1 MDRASNKNDP
11 HTSLPQP
18 ERRLGN
24 ERRRV
29 TMRSL
34 LLGGL
39 NPRRREGRRLTDAT
53 NLLDWHDPKLLAL
66 AVTILLL
73 SCMDALITVHL
84 LLLGGEELNPLM
96 AFFLANDVTT
106 FIVAKLILTGV
117 PLLLLVATARA
128 RVFGQFRVIW
138 LLQIFLLLY
147 AVLIGYEWILLERT
161 LIPEG

>member
-1 MDRASNKNDP
+1 MDASPQNPD
-11 HTSLPQP
+11 TGSSLPQP
-18 ERRLGN
+18 ERRIGSD
-24 ERRRV
+24 RRRV
-29 TMRSL
+29 TVRSM

-39 NPRRREGRRLTDAT
+39 NPRRRTGRRLSDET
-53 NLLDWHDPKLLAL
+53 NLLDWHEPKLLVL

-96 AFFLANDVTT
+96 AFFLAQDATA

-128 RVFGQFRVIW
+128 RIFGGFRVLW
-138 LLQIFLLLY
+138 LLQIFLLFY
-147 AVLIGYEWILLERT
+147 AVLIGYEWVLLERT
-161 LIPEG
+161 LIPLP

>member
-1 MDRASNKNDP
+1 MERASETSDSHN
-11 HTSLPQP
+11 SLPQP

-29 TMRSL
+29 SMRSL
-34 LLGGL
+34 FLGGL
-39 NPRRREGRRLTDAT
+39 NPRRRDGRRLSDAT
-53 NLLDWHDPKLLAL
+53 NLLDWHEPKLLAL

-96 AFFLANDVTT
+96 AFFLASDTTT

-128 RVFGQFRVIW
+128 RLFGRFPVLW
-138 LLQIFLLLY
+138 VLQIFLLLY
-147 AVLIGYEWILLERT
+147 AVLIGYEWVLLERT
-161 LIPEG
+161 LVPRF